1 MLSQPRSEIFFY
13 FLCFCFFLRLAVSK
27 VGRNTRPVYFNASN
41 ECCTL
46 AENTYL
52 CCCWATGTYIL
63 KVFSHVL
70 YRKCGSF
77 QNRRIDGQHSFLV
90 YSIVKGVLCAPMF
103 HIYTECWALERLF
116 LFRSFHNLQ
125 EDKRKQTQT
134 FFLSTIMFLG
144 LRMQMNYEMYF
155 VSKNQG
161 LDLCFPDCL
170 D

>member
-1 MLSQPRSEIFFY
+1 MLSQPRSEIFFS
-13 FLCFCFFLRLAVSK
+13 FLCFCFFLWSIVSK
-27 VGRNTRPVYFNASN
+27 VGRNTRPLYFNASN

-90 YSIVKGVLCAPMF
+90 YSIVNGRALPPDVS
-103 HIYTECWALERLF
+103 HIYRVWGIGAF
-116 LFRSFHNLQ
+116 ISVQ
-125 EDKRKQTQT
+125 
-134 FFLSTIMFLG
+134 
-144 LRMQMNYEMYF
+144 
-155 VSKNQG
+155 V
-161 LDLCFPDCL
+161 FPQPSIR
-170 D
+170 